1 MHSITELPTS
11 PDASLQKLA
20 SGTPA
25 AALQSLQPRKQ
36 ISSRSLLEDQREVE
50 IEHAGQIYRLRVTAL
65 GKLILTK

>member
-11 PDASLQKLA
+11 PDATLQKLA
-20 SGTPA
+20 SGIPA
-25 AALQSLQPRKQ
+25 AALQPRKQ